1 MKIIT
6 QPLVNSNTINWFLER
21 WKTGTSS
28 ILYLLT
34 VVRRMNI
41 DEEKDPYSYYEENNT
56 EPTMNFEVKDLYE
69 AFPTLIEH
77 LS

>member
-1 MKIIT
+1 
-6 QPLVNSNTINWFLER
+6 
-21 WKTGTSS
+21 
-28 ILYLLT
+28 
-34 VVRRMNI
+34 MNV

-77 LS
+77 LT